1 MTARRPPALPWPA
14 TKSDPWYKGRVKAI
28 LLNGAK
34 NLESGNIQPQ
44 ELGPRDVRIKVRTMG
59 ICGSDVEYYL
69 HNRIGPFVPQGPLA
83 LGHELAGTVVEVGP
97 EVDQSIAGARVAIDP
112 SIPCRVCEF
121 CRIGRHNLCTNLR
134 FVGTAA
140 TVPHIPGGLAE
151 EVVVPAAN
159 CFVIPDE
166 LSFGEGACLEPL
178 SVAVHAALRPGS
190 IAGAH
195 TLVSGGGTI
204 GQFVALVARAFG
216 AASVTVSDLQSFRR
230 EFALGQGADAAVD
243 PIQEGDLAEASER
256 VGGFDVVFEASGA
269 PPAIRSALDVVKR
282 GGTIVQIGS
291 IAEEVQAPLNV
302 IMTKELR
309 YMGTFR
315 YGDIYPISLNL
326 LSTRR
331 VDVRPLISATFPVDD
346 VVEAFELAAARSNSV
361 KVQVEHA

>member
-1 MTARRPPALPWPA
+1 
-14 TKSDPWYKGRVKAI
+14 
-28 LLNGAK
+28 
-34 NLESGNIQPQ
+34 
-44 ELGPRDVRIKVRTMG
+44 MG

-69 HNRIGPFVPQGPLA
+69 HNRIGPFVPQGPLV
-83 LGHELAGTVVEVGP
+83 LGHELAGTVTEAGP
-97 EVDQSIAGARVAIDP
+97 EAPDGLLGARVAIDP
-112 SIPCRVCEF
+112 SIPCRVCQF
-121 CRIGRHNLCTNLR
+121 CRKGRHNLCTNLK

-159 CFVIPDE
+159 CFVIPED

-190 IAGAH
+190 IAGAN

-216 AASVTVSDLQSFRR
+216 AASVTVSDLQRFRR
-230 EFALGQGADAAVD
+230 EFALGQGADDAVD
-243 PIQEGDLAEASER
+243 PATGDSLRDAAER

-269 PPAIRSALDVVKR
+269 PAAIRSALEVVKR

-291 IAEEVQAPLNV
+291 IPDEVSVPLNTV
-302 IMTKELR
+302 MTKELR
-309 YMGTFR
+309 YLGTFR

-326 LSTRR
+326 LATRR
-331 VDVRPLISATFPVDD
+331 VDVRPLISATFPIHD
-346 VVEAFELAAARSNSV
+346 VVDAFELASARSNSV
-361 KVQVEHA
+361 KVQVEVT